1 MKILG
6 RIALLVYKGL
16 AKIPYSVLMSI
27 GTFALN
33 IIFPFHLFPF
43 QRVTRRNLR
52 AAFPSYTKIILSE
65 IEYNYYKNALD
76 FSIELLESFSC
87 KKSKLSVNFLN
98 MDVLQK
104 AFESTDFVVCYCG
117 HFLNYEVLTCL
128 PAQYPEYEMYCYYQP
143 SGLKEID
150 EYVER
155 ARSRYGAHL
164 IPTTSPLRKLLELK
178 KNNDDRKAR
187 KKYLIGSLADLKPVN
202 NQITSISFLNQYM
215 YIYNGT
221 EKIGTRLNASFL
233 YADISCHSKNVFDV
247 EFKQLDSHSP
257 KSSLTDQYF
266 LFLQDNIKRQPEI
279 WMLWGTE
286 RFIEST

>member
-6 RIALLVYKGL
+6 RIVIFLYKGL
-16 AKIPYSVLMSI
+16 AKIPYSILMSI

-52 AAFPSYTKIILSE
+52 AAFPSYTKNILSE
-65 IEYNYYKNALD
+65 IEYNYYLNALE
-76 FSIELLESFSC
+76 FSVEMLESFSN
-87 KKSKLSVNFLN
+87 KGSRPLVNFLN
-98 MDVLQK
+98 FDVLQK

-128 PAQYPEYEMYCYYQP
+128 PEQYPEYEMYCYYQP

-150 EYVER
+150 EFVEKS
-155 ARSRYGAHL
+155 RSKYGAHL

-178 KNNDDRKAR
+178 KNNDDRDVHR
-187 KKYLIGSLADLKPVN
+187 KYLIGSLADLKPLN
-202 NQITSISFLNQYM
+202 NQKTSILFLNQYM

-221 EKIGTRLNASFL
+221 ERIGTRFDASFL

-247 EFKQLDSHSP
+247 EFKPLDSHST
-257 KSSLTDQYF
+257 KLSITDQYF

-286 RFIEST
+286 RFIELT